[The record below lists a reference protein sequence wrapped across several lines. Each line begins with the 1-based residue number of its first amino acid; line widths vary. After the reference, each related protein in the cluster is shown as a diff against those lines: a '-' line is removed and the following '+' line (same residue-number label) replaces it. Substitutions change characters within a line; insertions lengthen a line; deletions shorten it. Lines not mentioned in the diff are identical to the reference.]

1 MEAHGGDAPNPARL
15 QAAIDRVV
23 SRLDPDQIIL
33 FGSGVRKEMTGD
45 SDLDLLVIT
54 EPPPDKPGAHRE
66 HWEARD
72 GETYDIDLIL
82 MSRATAEA
90 GRHSTTR
97 IQGIALEEG
106 RTVYTRNGLLDP
118 IGTGPTYVWN
128 GCDMV
133 KKTRF
138 EPEEATRLLGHAEEH
153 WRFAQDPET
162 TPSMRC
168 IQLQASMEHAL
179 KALIIAQGE
188 RVRHKHTLN
197 DLWDDVEQRG
207 ERINAVQDR
216 KVLDV
221 LTAYGGRL
229 QYDEP
234 RPEEDPTKTWEAAR
248 TGGGDVLNHAKSRV
262 AQLIV
267 ETTERLQAQDA
278 AGRRRNQPAK
288 TSSGSS

>member
-1 MEAHGGDAPNPARL
+1 MEDQGGNAPSPVRL
-15 QAAIDRVV
+15 QAAIDLVV

-33 FGSGVRKEMTGD
+33 FGSGVRQEMTDD
-45 SDLDLLVIT
+45 SDLDLLVIA
-54 EPPPDKPGAHRE
+54 EPSPDKLGTHRE
-66 HWEARD
+66 HWEARN

-82 MSRATAEA
+82 MDQATAEA

-106 RTVYTRNGLLDP
+106 RTIYARDGIDP
-118 IGTGPTYVWN
+118 IGTGPAYVWN
-128 GCDMV
+128 GREMV

-162 TPSMRC
+162 TPSMKC

-179 KALIIAQGE
+179 KALIIAQGA

-197 DLWDDVEQRG
+197 DLWHDVEQRG
-207 ERINAVQDR
+207 ERIDAVQDR
-216 KVLDV
+216 KALDV

-229 QYDEP
+229 QYNQP
-234 RPEEDPTKTWEAAR
+234 RPEEDPTKTWDATR
-248 TGGGDVLNHAKSRV
+248 TSGEDLLNHAKARV
-262 AQLIV
+262 PKLII
-267 ETTERLQAQDA
+267 ETTDRLQAQDVA
-278 AGRRRNQPAK
+278 TRQFRQPTKA
-288 TSSGSS
+288 SSGSS